1 MGQTWVA
8 RRRQFLRRSRAR
20 PANTTRAAAAS
31 GSHRLTGNTFGVAM
45 TLAGKA
51 DSSAD
56 VRRPAS
62 ERLTRDDSVTRGG
75 EAIWAVTGADDASC
89 WTRPDDRVL
98 WAVALPP
105 EPGKRSPNTGS
116 TDGAAPGTAIGP
128 MGTSSPVGP
137 TGPPGEPSSYVQ
149 SNSSPGPASSQAPGS
164 GAGSG
169 AGWSSGMY
177 CGSTGVSS
185 PVPGPLGAS
194 GPEPPDGSS
203 PGSAPPPSVVVE
215 VVGAGFRSVVVVVE
229 SRLLLLRVV
238 VVVESRLPPSRVVVV
253 VGHFLSL
260 VVVVDSF
267 SPFAVVDE
275 VQPLLR
281 VVVVVDPQESCSP
294 VGSSSSAAAA
304 EAVSSPAPD
313 FPSPSP

>member
-56 VRRPAS
+56 VRRPAR

-75 EAIWAVTGADDASC
+75 EAIWAVTRGDDANC
-89 WTRPDDRVL
+89 WTRPEDRVL

-128 MGTSSPVGP
+128 AGTSSPGGP

-149 SNSSPGPASSQAPGS
+149 SSPGPASSHGPWSGPGS
-164 GAGSG
+164 GG
-169 AGWSSGMY
+169 GWSSGMY
-177 CGSTGVSS
+177 CGSIGVSS

-203 PGSAPPPSVVVE
+203 PGSAPPPPSVVVD

-229 SRLLLLRVV
+229 SRLLL
-238 VVVESRLPPSRVVVV
+238 RVVVV
-253 VGHFLSL
+253 VGHFPSL
-260 VVVVDSF
+260 AVVV
-267 SPFAVVDE
+267 
-275 VQPLLR
+275 
-281 VVVVVDPQESCSP
+281 
-294 VGSSSSAAAA
+294 
-304 EAVSSPAPD
+304 
-313 FPSPSP
+313 